1 MLQRPARL
9 LIITVSLALLISC
22 SASSQERHPETDR
35 PLASMMGV
43 LGAPWLDRPERMQEE
58 RPDLAVKLLA
68 LKPGMAVADIGAGT
82 GYYTELL
89 SKAVGAD
96 GKVYAT
102 DVQIGMLRYLEIRKK
117 QKNLTN
123 VEVVRGGMEVT
134 GLRENSVDLAL
145 MVDVYHEFQK
155 PVEMMAD
162 LMRALKPGGQVALVE
177 YRKEDPNV
185 PILEDHKM
193 SEKQIK
199 KELSAAGFRH
209 VKTHHRLPWQH
220 LVVFEKPPVE
230 RAAQSLSTVPRSPRD
245 GIE

>member
-9 LIITVSLALLISC
+9 LIITVSLAMLISC
-22 SASSQERHPETDR
+22 SARSQERHPETDR
-35 PLASMMGV
+35 PLAPMMGV
-43 LGAPWLDRPERMQEE
+43 LGAPWLDRPERLREE
-58 RPDLAVKLLA
+58 RPDLAVKLLG

-89 SKAVGAD
+89 SKVVGVD

-102 DVQIGMLRYLEIRKK
+102 DVQMGMLRYLEIRKK
-117 QKNLTN
+117 QKKLTN

-134 GLRENSVDLAL
+134 GLPENSVDMAL

-162 LMRALKPGGQVALVE
+162 LMRALKPGGRVALVE

-193 SEKQIK
+193 SEKQIR
-199 KELSAAGFRH
+199 KELIAAGFHH

-220 LVVFEKPPVE
+220 LVIFEK
-230 RAAQSLSTVPRSPRD
+230 RAVGDTAKSSRWN
-245 GIE
+245 